1 MKFYHRLFYNAEM
14 RFKLFLILAVII
26 VGVAIGGYFALAT
39 GVPSVDDL
47 KKYRPSDGAKI
58 YADDHTLIGEFKIER
73 GIHQPLKVIPKHLKE
88 AVIAVEDRRFYSH
101 SGIDYYGIA
110 RAIVRDVMHVS
121 LKEGASTITQQLA
134 KVMFLTPEKTLTR
147 KLKEIQLALK
157 LEQQLSKDEILE
169 LYLNNVYF
177 GHGAYGVEMASR
189 VYFGK
194 SVTQITLP
202 EAALL
207 AGLVKAPTTYSPYN
221 DLVKSRERQETVLML
236 MEEAGYIKPAQRAA
250 ARQQGI
256 VLASLKSGPE
266 ANNYY
271 LEYVR
276 QQLEQKYGVETV
288 YKGGLR
294 VYTAMNRQAQ
304 VAAQRALQ
312 EGLRQIDKRRGWRG
326 AIGKKENLKDESDE
340 PKLSF
345 AAQVGDISKGT
356 VLKVDAKEATI
367 KSRGLTGRLA
377 LADAQWAS
385 TVLDKNG
392 KAKTIKNMKLTD
404 ILSVGDI
411 IWVRVKSVSGKN
423 VIFSLEQEPDV
434 EGALVAI
441 APESG
446 HIKALVGGF
455 SFSRGEFNRAVL
467 AKRQPGSAFKPIIYG
482 AALQH
487 GFTPASVVKDEPISY
502 GSWKP
507 ENYDHKY
514 YGPTRLRE
522 ALAYSRNIVTVRLLE
537 ATGVSNVV
545 SFAKAA
551 GIQQEIPA
559 ELSIA
564 LGSVAVT
571 PLELT
576 SAYSTFANGGI
587 HVNPI
592 AIIEVRNAKGE
603 VLEANEPEGHE
614 VMSEQD
620 AFLLTSMLQDVISY
634 GTGGRANIGKP
645 AAGKT
650 GTSNDYKDA
659 WFVGYTPDLVA
670 GVWVG
675 YDDMRRSLGRGEVG
689 GRAAA
694 PIWADFMKNAG
705 TSGAGFQIPEGIVQI
720 PIDPATGLLSNELS
734 GVVREYFKTGTQP
747 HDYATGGVGKPR
759 EQITPDY
766 D

>member
-1 MKFYHRLFYNAEM
+1 M
-14 RFKLFLILAVII
+14 RFKLVLIIAVII
-26 VGVAIGGYFALAT
+26 LGVATGGFFALAT
-39 GVPSVDDL
+39 GVPSVEDL
-47 KKYRPSDGAKI
+47 KKYRPSDGARI
-58 YADDHTLIGEFKIER
+58 YADDNSLIGEFKIEK
-73 GIHQPLKVIPKHLKE
+73 GIHQPLKAIPKHMKN
-88 AVIAVEDRRFYSH
+88 AIVAVEDRRFYSH

-110 RAIVRDVMHVS
+110 RAIIRDLMHVS

-134 KVMFLTPEKTLTR
+134 KVMFLTPEKTITR
-147 KLKEIQLALK
+147 KLKEIQLAMK
-157 LEQQLSKDEILE
+157 LEKQLSKNEILE

-207 AGLVKAPTTYSPYN
+207 AGLVKAPNTYSPYN
-221 DLVKSRERQETVLML
+221 DLVKSRERQETVLLL
-236 MEEAGYIKPAQRAA
+236 MEEEGYIKPAQRTA

-256 VLASLKSGPE
+256 VLSSIKSGPE

-294 VYTAMNRQAQ
+294 VHTAMNKQTQ
-304 VAAQRALQ
+304 VAAQKALQ
-312 EGLRQIDKRRGWRG
+312 EGLRQVDKRRGWRG
-326 AIGKKENLKDESDE
+326 AVGKKENLKADADE

-345 AAQVGDISKGT
+345 AAQVGDISRGT

-367 KSRGLTGRLA
+367 KSRGLTGKLTV
-377 LADAQWAS
+377 ADAQWAS
-385 TVLDKNG
+385 TVIEKNG
-392 KAKTIKNMKLTD
+392 KTKIIKNLKLTD
-404 ILSVGDI
+404 ILGVGDI
-411 IWVRVKSVSGKN
+411 IWVRVKSVAGKQ
-423 VIFSLEQEPDV
+423 VSFSLEQEPDV
-434 EGALVAI
+434 EGAIVAI
-441 APESG
+441 TPENG

-467 AKRQPGSAFKPIIYG
+467 SKRQPGSAFKPIVFG
-482 AALQH
+482 AALEH
-487 GFTPASVVKDEPISY
+487 GFTPASVVNDEPISY

-507 ENYDHKY
+507 ANYDHKH

-522 ALAYSRNIVTVRLLE
+522 ALAYSRNVVTVRLLE
-537 ATGVSNVV
+537 AVGVSNVIA
-545 SFAKAA
+545 FAKAA

-592 AIIEVRNAKGE
+592 SIIEVRNAKGD
-603 VLEANEPEGHE
+603 VLEANEPEGNE
-614 VMSEQD
+614 VMSEQE
-620 AFLLTSMLQDVISY
+620 AYLLTSMLQDVMSY
-634 GTGGRANIGKP
+634 GTGGRANFGKP

-650 GTSNDYKDA
+650 GTTNDYKDA
-659 WFVGYTPDLVA
+659 WFVGYTPDLAA

-675 YDDMRRSLGRGEVG
+675 FDDMRRSLGRGEVG

-694 PIWADFMKNAG
+694 PIWAELMKNAG
-705 TSGAGFQIPEGIVQI
+705 TSGGGFPIPEGVVQI
-720 PIDPATGLLSNELS
+720 PVDPSSGLLSNESS
-734 GVVREYFKTGTQP
+734 GVVREFFKTGTQP
-747 HDYATGGVGKPR
+747 KDYATGGAAKPR
-759 EQITPDY
+759 EQINADY

>member
-1 MKFYHRLFYNAEM
+1 M
-14 RFKLFLILAVII
+14 RFKLVLIIAVII
-26 VGVAIGGYFALAT
+26 LGVATGGFFALAT
-39 GVPSVDDL
+39 GVPSVEDL

-58 YADDHTLIGEFKIER
+58 YADDHSLIGEFKIEK
-73 GIHQPLKVIPKHLKE
+73 GIHQPLKSIPKHMKD
-88 AVIAVEDRRFYSH
+88 AIVAVEDRRFYSH

-110 RAIVRDVMHVS
+110 RAIVRDLMHVS

-134 KVMFLTPEKTLTR
+134 KVMFLTPEKTITR
-147 KLKEIQLALK
+147 KLKEIQLAIK
-157 LEQQLSKDEILE
+157 LEKQLSKNEILE

-207 AGLVKAPTTYSPYN
+207 AGLVKAPNTYSPYN
-221 DLVKSRERQETVLML
+221 DLVKSRERQETVLLL
-236 MEEAGYIKPAQRAA
+236 MEEEGYITPAQRTA

-256 VLASLKSGPE
+256 VLSSIKSGPE

-294 VYTAMNRQAQ
+294 VYTAMNKQTQ
-304 VAAQRALQ
+304 VAAQKALQ
-312 EGLRQIDKRRGWRG
+312 EGLRQVDKRRGWRG
-326 AIGKKENLKDESDE
+326 AVGKKENLKPDTDE

-356 VLKVDAKEATI
+356 VLKVDAKAAI
-367 KSRGLTGRLA
+367 VKSRGLPGKLA
-377 LADAQWAS
+377 VADAQWAS
-385 TVLDKNG
+385 TVIEKNG
-392 KAKTIKNMKLTD
+392 KTKIIKNLKLTD
-404 ILSVGDI
+404 ILGVGDI
-411 IWVRVKSVSGKN
+411 IWVRVKSVSGKQ
-423 VIFSLEQEPDV
+423 VSFSLEQEPDV
-434 EGALVAI
+434 EGAVVAI
-441 APESG
+441 APETG

-467 AKRQPGSAFKPIIYG
+467 AKRQPGSAFKPIVFG
-482 AALQH
+482 AALEH
-487 GFTPASVVKDEPISY
+487 GFTPASIVNDEPISY
-502 GSWKP
+502 GSWNP
-507 ENYDHKY
+507 ANYDHKY

-522 ALAYSRNIVTVRLLE
+522 ALAYSRNVVTVKLLE
-537 ATGVSNVV
+537 AVGISNVIA
-545 SFAKAA
+545 FAKAA

-592 AIIEVRNAKGE
+592 AIIEVRNAKGD
-603 VLEANEPEGHE
+603 VLEANEPEGNE

-620 AFLLTSMLQDVISY
+620 AYLLTSMLQDVMSY
-634 GTGGRANIGKP
+634 GTGGRANFGKP

-650 GTSNDYKDA
+650 GTTNDYKDA
-659 WFVGYTPDLVA
+659 WCVGYTPDLVA

-675 YDDMRRSLGRGEVG
+675 FDDMRRSLGRGEVG

-694 PIWADFMKNAG
+694 PIWADFMRTA
-705 TSGAGFQIPEGIVQI
+705 GAGGSGFPIPEGVVQI
-720 PIDPATGLLSNELS
+720 PVDPSSGLLSNESS
-734 GVVREYFKTGTQP
+734 GVVREFFKTGTQP
-747 HDYATGGVGKPR
+747 RDYATGGTAKPR
-759 EQITPDY
+759 EQIKADY

>member
-1 MKFYHRLFYNAEM
+1 M
-14 RFKLFLILAVII
+14 RFKLVLIIAVII
-26 VGVAIGGYFALAT
+26 LGVATGGFFALAT
-39 GVPSVDDL
+39 GVPSVEDL
-47 KKYRPSDGAKI
+47 KKYRPSDGARI
-58 YADDHTLIGEFKIER
+58 YADDNSLIGEFKIEK
-73 GIHQPLKVIPKHLKE
+73 GIHQPLKAIPKHMKD
-88 AVIAVEDRRFYSH
+88 AIVAVEDRRFYSH

-110 RAIVRDVMHVS
+110 RAIVRDLMHVS

-134 KVMFLTPEKTLTR
+134 KVMFLTPEKTITR
-147 KLKEIQLALK
+147 KLKEIQLAIK
-157 LEQQLSKDEILE
+157 LEKQLSKNEILE

-207 AGLVKAPTTYSPYN
+207 AGLVKAPNTYSPYN
-221 DLVKSRERQETVLML
+221 DLVKSRERQETVLLL
-236 MEEAGYIKPAQRAA
+236 MEEEGYIKPAQRTA

-256 VLASLKSGPE
+256 VLSSIKSGPE

-294 VYTAMNRQAQ
+294 VYTAMNKQTQ
-304 VAAQRALQ
+304 VAAQKALQ
-312 EGLRQIDKRRGWRG
+312 EGLRQVDKRRGWRG
-326 AIGKKENLKDESDE
+326 AVGKKENLKADGDE

-345 AAQVGDISKGT
+345 AAQVGDISRGT

-367 KSRGLTGRLA
+367 KSRGLTGKLA
-377 LADAQWAS
+377 VADAQWAG
-385 TVLDKNG
+385 TVIEKNG
-392 KAKTIKNMKLTD
+392 KTKIIKNLKLTD
-404 ILSVGDI
+404 ILGVGDI
-411 IWVRVKSVSGKN
+411 IWVRVKSVAGKQ
-423 VIFSLEQEPDV
+423 VAFSLEQEPDV
-434 EGALVAI
+434 EGAVVAI
-441 APESG
+441 TPENG

-467 AKRQPGSAFKPIIYG
+467 AKRQPGSAFKPIVFG
-482 AALQH
+482 AALEH
-487 GFTPASVVKDEPISY
+487 GFTPASVVNDEPISY

-507 ENYDHKY
+507 ANYDHKH

-522 ALAYSRNIVTVRLLE
+522 ALAYSRNVVTVRLLE
-537 ATGVSNVV
+537 AVGVSNVI
-545 SFAKAA
+545 SFAKAS

-592 AIIEVRNAKGE
+592 SIIEVRNAKGD
-603 VLEANEPEGHE
+603 VLEANEPEGNE

-620 AFLLTSMLQDVISY
+620 AYLLTSMLQDVMSY
-634 GTGGRANIGKP
+634 GTGGRANFGRP

-650 GTSNDYKDA
+650 GTTNDYKDA
-659 WFVGYTPDLVA
+659 WFVGYTPDLAA

-675 YDDMRRSLGRGEVG
+675 FDDMRRSLGRGEVG

-694 PIWADFMKNAG
+694 PIWSEFMKHAG
-705 TSGAGFQIPEGIVQI
+705 TNGAGFPIPEGVVQI
-720 PIDPATGLLSNELS
+720 PVDPSSGLLSNESS
-734 GVVREYFKTGTQP
+734 GVVREFFKTGTQP
-747 HDYATGGVGKPR
+747 KDYATGGAAKPR
-759 EQITPDY
+759 EQIKADY

>member
-1 MKFYHRLFYNAEM
+1 M
-14 RFKLFLILAVII
+14 RFKFILIIAVII
-26 VGVAIGGYFALAT
+26 IGVLTGGFLALAT

-58 YADDHTLIGEFKIER
+58 YADDNTLIGEFKIEK
-73 GIHQPLKVIPKHLKE
+73 GIHQPLSAIPKHMKD
-88 AVIAVEDRRFYSH
+88 AIVAVEDRRFYSH
-101 SGIDYYGIA
+101 GGIDYYGIA
-110 RAIVRDVMHVS
+110 RAIFKDIMHAS

-134 KVMFLTPEKTLTR
+134 KVMFLTPEKTITR
-147 KLKEIQLALK
+147 KLKEIQLAFK
-157 LEQQLSKDEILE
+157 LEQQLSKNEILE

-194 SVTQITLP
+194 SVTQISLP

-221 DLVKSRERQETVLML
+221 DLVKSRERQETVLLL
-236 MEEAGYIKPAQRAA
+236 MEEEGYIKPAQRTT

-256 VLASLKSGPE
+256 VLSSLKSATE
-266 ANNYY
+266 ANNYF

-294 VYTAMNRQAQ
+294 VSTTLNKHAQA
-304 VAAQRALQ
+304 VAQKSLQ
-312 EGLRQIDKRRGWRG
+312 EGLRQVDKRRGWRG
-326 AIGKKENLKDESDE
+326 PVGKKENLKADNDE

-356 VLKVDAKEATI
+356 VLKVEAKEATI
-367 KSRGLTGRLA
+367 KSRGLTGKLA
-377 LADAQWAS
+377 VADAQWAG
-385 TVLDKNG
+385 TMIEKNG
-392 KAKTIKNMKLTD
+392 KTKIIKNLKLTD
-404 ILSVGDI
+404 ILKPGDI
-411 IWVRVKSVSGKN
+411 IWVRAKTVSGKH
-423 VIFSLEQEPDV
+423 VSFSLEQEPDV
-434 EGALVAI
+434 EGAIVAI
-441 APESG
+441 TPENG

-455 SFSRGEFNRAVL
+455 SFTRGEFNRAIL
-467 AKRQPGSAFKPIIYG
+467 AKRQPGSAFKPIIFG
-482 AALQH
+482 AALEH
-487 GFTPASVVKDEPISY
+487 GYTPASVVMDEPVAY

-507 ENYDHKY
+507 ANYDHKH

-522 ALAYSRNIVTVRLLE
+522 ALAYSRNIVTVKLLE
-537 ATGVSNVV
+537 ATGIGNVIE
-545 SFAKAA
+545 FAKAA

-587 HVNPI
+587 HVNPVSI
-592 AIIEVRNAKGE
+592 LEVKTSKGD
-603 VLEANEPEGHE
+603 VLEANEPEGTE

-620 AFLLTSMLQDVISY
+620 AYLLTSMLQDVMTY
-634 GTGGRANIGKP
+634 GTGGRAAIGKP

-650 GTSNDYKDA
+650 GTTNDYKDA

-675 YDDMRRSLGRGEVG
+675 FDDMRRPLGRGEVG

-694 PIWADFMKNAG
+694 PIWSEFMRGVNAG
-705 TSGAGFQIPEGIVQI
+705 GSGFPVPEGVVQI
-720 PIDPATGLLSNELS
+720 PIDPGSGLLSNES
-734 GVVREYFKTGTQP
+734 GGVVREFFKSGTQP
-747 HDYATGGVGKPR
+747 REFATRPSAAPHEPIKA
-759 EQITPDY
+759 DY